1 MVREGI
7 TVDRKPVTSVRPI
20 TDRPADE
27 PSGEPAP
34 WRDDGR
40 AAAANSY
47 KRRVAL
53 GAALVGAVAV
63 VGAILYLRFSAPVA
77 PRPLSKVTVSE
88 PLRPVPPAPVLAA
101 PPPKPVQTA
110 EPALRLP
117 DHPHESLAQS
127 ARGRSAVAVATPKLH
142 PAAAAPARTALAR
155 PVAAAPQGDPDSG
168 YTGFPLQPGE
178 PLPPGMSG
186 WTIPPLY
193 APAPT
198 TAPKGANTLKPPAH
212 RAVPVPRL
220 AAKPPV
226 PAPPRIALM
235 QPPVVAPKA
244 VAVQPA
250 APHLAAPPPVA
261 APKIVAVQLPAPQ
274 PVQPHPAAPPPVAAA
289 RAKPAPQP
297 PAGIASA
304 AGSDSL
310 PSGTPL
316 HLQIIYT
323 PAGPQEAV
331 RVASLAAKLRTEV
344 DAIATSMSS
353 VAPVKTEVVAYFFPD
368 DRAGATAVAA
378 SLARLTKRPEPVK
391 LLHMKPLPR
400 PGTVQ
405 ILLPLKSGKDL
416 TNESS

>member
-1 MVREGI
+1 MAREGI

-20 TDRPADE
+20 GDRPVDE

-34 WRDDGR
+34 WRFDGQ
-40 AAAANSY
+40 AAATKSY
-47 KRRVAL
+47 KRRLAL
-53 GAALVGAVAV
+53 GAALVGAAAA
-63 VGAILYLRFSAPVA
+63 VGAVLYLRSPPPVSH
-77 PRPLSKVTVSE
+77 PQPPLSKVTVSE
-88 PLRPVPPAPVLAA
+88 PQRAVPPAPVQAA

-117 DHPHESLAQS
+117 DHPHEVLAQS
-127 ARGRSAVAVATPKLH
+127 ARGHTAVAVAAPKPH
-142 PAAAAPARTALAR
+142 PEAPARTAFAR
-155 PVAAAPQGDPDSG
+155 PVPAAPQGDPDSG
-168 YTGFPLQPGE
+168 YTGFPLQPVE
-178 PLPPGMSG
+178 PLPPGMSS

-198 TAPKGANTLKPPAH
+198 TAPKGANTLKPPAP
-212 RAVPVPRL
+212 RALPEPKL

-226 PAPPRIALM
+226 VAPPRVALM
-235 QPPVVAPKA
+235 QPPVASS
-244 VAVQPA
+244 
-250 APHLAAPPPVA
+250 
-261 APKIVAVQLPAPQ
+261 KIVAVQLPAPQ
-274 PVQPHPAAPPPVAAA
+274 PVAPRPAAPHLAAPPPVVAA
-289 RAKPAPQP
+289 RAKPVPQP
-297 PAGIASA
+297 PVATVTVPGA
-304 AGSDSL
+304 DSL

-331 RVASLAAKLRTEV
+331 RVASLAARLRAEV
-344 DAIATSMSS
+344 DAIATSVST

-391 LLHMKPLPR
+391 LLHMTPLPR
-400 PGTVQ
+400 PGTVE